1 MVSISKITRGG
12 QITLPIKIRT
22 SRAFQNSTAVMFEER
37 KNEIVIR
44 PLKSEPAS
52 KDSMDH
58 WPFVEHTM
66 RDWLDSV
73 NDDLFKAAKD
83 I

>member
-1 MVSISKITRGG
+1 
-12 QITLPIKIRT
+12 
-22 SRAFQNSTAVMFEER
+22 MFEER